1 VKHIEITVNKR
12 DTGKGS
18 ARTLRRNKQV
28 PAIVYGQKVKNLP
41 MSTDEISVVR
51 YKGALKDNSLFKFVS
66 EESSLNGL
74 MALMKDY
81 ERDPVSLRPVHVDF
95 LAVELSQ
102 TVRVKVEVRFDGKA
116 LGFAEGGILTIVN
129 RAIEVECKV
138 SDIPENITAD
148 ISNLNIN
155 ESLHLSDVKMPNGV
169 KAVSSPDL
177 TLATITIITEEELAA
192 ATTASTAAAA
202 GPAAEGA
209 AAEGAAAAPGAAP
222 AAGAAAPAAGAA
234 PAAAAAPAKDDK
246 AKK

>member
-1 VKHIEITVNKR
+1 MKHIEIKVDKR
-12 DTGKGS
+12 ETGKGS

-41 MSTDEISVVR
+41 MFTDEITVVR

-66 EESSLNGL
+66 EESTLNGL

-81 ERDPVSLRPVHVDF
+81 ERDPVSLRPIHVDF

-102 TVRVKVEVRFDGKA
+102 VVKVKVELKFEGRA

-129 RAIEVECKV
+129 RAVEVECKV
-138 SDIPENITAD
+138 SDIPENLTAD
-148 ISNLNIN
+148 ITNLNVN
-155 ESLHLSDVKMPNGV
+155 ESLHLSDVKMPAGV
-169 KAVSSPDL
+169 KAISSPDL

-192 ATTASTAAAA
+192 ATTASTATAA

-209 AAEGAAAAPGAAP
+209 APADGAAP
-222 AAGAAAPAAGAA
+222 AAGAAAPAAA
-234 PAAAAAPAKDDK
+234 PAAAAAAPAKDDK

>member
-1 VKHIEITVNKR
+1 MKHIEIKVDKR
-12 DTGKGS
+12 ETGKGS

-41 MSTDEISVVR
+41 MYTDEISVVR

-66 EESSLNGL
+66 EESTLNGL

-81 ERDPVSLRPVHVDF
+81 ERDPVSLRPIHVDF

-102 TVRVKVEVRFDGKA
+102 VVNVKVEIKFEGKA

-138 SDIPENITAD
+138 SDIPENLIAD
-148 ISNLNIN
+148 ISNLNVN
-155 ESLHLSDVKMPNGV
+155 ESLHLSDVKMPAGV
-169 KAVSSPDL
+169 KAISSPDL

-192 ATTASTAAAA
+192 ATTASTATAA

-209 AAEGAAAAPGAAP
+209 VAADGAAAP

-234 PAAAAAPAKDDK
+234 PAAAAPAKDDK